1 MNFPEARI
9 DLVLDA
15 NIAPLFEN
23 HPDVDRV
30 IAFTNEEKH
39 RFFHYLAK
47 VRQVVRSTRY
57 DAIIDMRSTIQTL
70 WFSLFSIRT
79 KYRIGRKKSYNWLIS
94 NYRPK
99 ISKNI
104 DMVVQ
109 DLMLARPLQ
118 KIKPIHECRDFSM
131 PVSETE
137 KMAFRSYMERNG
149 VDFNRPVVFCAVATR
164 IPWKVWDKERMKA
177 VLRLIIERYDACL
190 IFNYGGDEER
200 RYVEMLY
207 NEMDCD
213 SHIAFGVEAKGLPQL
228 KAMLANCDFFFGNEG
243 GPRHLAQALGVPSF
257 AIYPPHISKTVWLPS
272 NGGMHQGIEVAD
284 IESSR
289 LLDKKPIMQSD
300 LHLSQWKKCGTD
312 WLLMPIIISRNNEC
326 NRIVRIEGNYGV
338 LRTRRFFSNSHV
350 VECALFFYA
359 SIGSPWR
366 KGEPREFAS
375 VIKFGA

>member
-1 MNFPEARI
+1 MNNGELKNILVIRYRRVGDSILAMALCRTLKMNFPKARI

-79 KYRIGRKKSYNWLIS
+79 KYRIGRKKSYNWLVS

-289 LLDKKPIMQSD
+289 LLDKKADYAERFALVTVEEVWNRLAPHAD
-300 LHLSQWKKCGTD
+300 HYLKKQ
-312 WLLMPIIISRNNEC
+312 
-326 NRIVRIEGNYGV
+326 
-338 LRTRRFFSNSHV
+338 
-350 VECALFFYA
+350 
-359 SIGSPWR
+359 
-366 KGEPREFAS
+366 
-375 VIKFGA
+375 